1 MERSLGHQIDFRI
14 EASRFVLALACL
26 ASTFALSMTAFL
38 QRTVLTAVYH
48 THHIYPDTLFVEQD
62 VDDVEEE
69 DDHGEVSSAPADGA
83 GQHQHRHEAS
93 VSVGVGCVGRTD
105 DSMDQAGQR

>member
-1 MERSLGHQIDFRI
+1 MSCLWPALPLLLPFQCLP
-14 EASRFVLALACL
+14 SYSVLYPLL
-26 ASTFALSMTAFL
+26 STS
-38 QRTVLTAVYH
+38 
-48 THHIYPDTLFVEQD
+48 LFVSQD

-69 DDHGEVSSAPADGA
+69 DDHGEVSRAPADGA

-93 VSVGVGCVGRTD
+93 VSVGVGCAGRTD